1 MPVIEWVEDS
11 SVTVGRPV
19 ERPGRVADL
28 SGFALWNGCGLCM
41 PEALLCS
48 ASIYRDV
55 SLYMTDM

>member
-1 MPVIEWVEDS
+1 MPVIKWVEDS
-11 SVTVGRPV
+11 NVGRVV

-28 SGFALWNGCGLCM
+28 SGFALWNGCGLYT

-55 SLYMTDM
+55 VLYKTDM